1 MGEFERTLTSLY
13 NNNNNNIGLL
23 RLTSSS
29 GSSSRTHSL
38 VYEI

>member
-29 GSSSRTHSL
+29 GSSRTYSL